1 MFIRQKALAFCA
13 VWSTQ
18 QTTIFEWKHPLAF
31 NPDIRITD
39 YSHLR
44 FAPFRFTLAIHVYS
58 TKLLVQ
64 QHSSKTPLLSKM

>member
-18 QTTIFEWKHPLAF
+18 QMTVFEWKHPLAF
-31 NPDIRITD
+31 NPGIRITD

-44 FAPFRFTLAIHVYS
+44 FAPFCFTLTIHV
-58 TKLLVQ
+58 
-64 QHSSKTPLLSKM
+64 